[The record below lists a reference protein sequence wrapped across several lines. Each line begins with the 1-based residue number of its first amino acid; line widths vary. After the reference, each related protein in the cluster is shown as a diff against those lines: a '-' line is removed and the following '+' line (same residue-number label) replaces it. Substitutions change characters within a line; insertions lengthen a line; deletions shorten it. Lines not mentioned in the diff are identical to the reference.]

1 MNAKKQ
7 QETQTGRMTIWGL
20 LKNMIPFVLPYR
32 WLIVITLVLTL
43 VGSLMA
49 QVNAVVLD
57 WTVDSINALIQQAD
71 GFKWSSAVRILTIIT
86 IILLGKEVVGAVVT
100 FFQRYYGERMR
111 ILVSRDL
118 SLKVVERMLSFRM
131 AFFSSEGNETGK
143 LQSRIDRGIMSLSNT
158 VNNFFI
164 EILPLFTSAVLALI
178 LMFAANVFVG
188 LVALFIVPVYFW
200 VTYIQA
206 SKMKGG
212 RRGIFGSHQAVSQ
225 GILNIIESITVI
237 KSFNREKIEAD
248 RQAAIQRTMTDLQL
262 STRKK
267 AYFFGGLKSFLE
279 QIGTV
284 LIIILTAYL
293 VLTDYPGMSIGKIM
307 YHVML
312 FANVSAPIRQL
323 HRIYDD
329 MNDALIYAEGFFGI
343 LDADEEVEESGSH
356 HPRRVSGEFELQGV
370 DFTYSNGTQALFD
383 VSMHIPAGKITALV
397 GLSGAGKSTI
407 VNLLDKFY
415 TPQKGSIKLDGTEL
429 SDWDTEWLRENI
441 GLVLQKNHIFSGTI
455 EENIRYGCPTAT
467 HDDVVKAAKQ
477 AYLYDQ
483 VMALPHGFE
492 TDALQLSGGQQQ
504 RVAIARMFIKNPP
517 IIFLDEPTASLDAI
531 ATEQIKA
538 SIDAIKQGRT
548 VIIISHNIGQIIDA
562 DHIYVLQQG
571 RVVQSGSPQEVYRQ
585 GGVYK
590 DIFDASARS
599 MNVDKIA
606 NTINIIRYEENHH
619 ITAHRHHDDCLGTG
633 DRRGQ
638 VHHRERATDH
648 DHRRS
653 PWCQNNVVQTG
664 RQGNHLAVALAR
676 VLGQHVLDQPAEG
689 VELASRTGIRQAS
702 VYRGEDARRTAHDQR
717 GERTV
722 EDAHQQDLCHRRE
735 GRCYCHHLYYQERER

>member
-1 MNAKKQ
+1 MNDS
-7 QETQTGRMTIWGL
+7 QENAGKMNILDL
-20 LKNMIPFVLPYR
+20 LKNILPFVLPYR
-32 WLIVITLVLTL
+32 WLVGITLTLT
-43 VGSLMA
+43 VISSLMA

-57 WTVDSINALIQQAD
+57 RAVDAINELIQVPD
-71 GFKWSSAVRILTIIT
+71 FSWGSAVKILTTIT
-86 IILLGKEVVGAVVT
+86 IILLGKEVIGAIVT

-118 SLKVVERMLSFRM
+118 SLRVVERMLSFRM
-131 AFFSSEGNETGK
+131 AFFTAEGNETGK

-164 EILPLFTSAVLALI
+164 EILPLFTSAILALI
-178 LMFAANVFVG
+178 LMFWANVYVG
-188 LVALFIVPVYFW
+188 LVALCIVPIYFY
-200 VTYIQA
+200 VTNLQA
-206 SKMKGG
+206 KRMKGG
-212 RRGIFGSHQAVSQ
+212 RRGIFGGHQAVSQ

-237 KSFNREKIEAD
+237 KSFNREQIEAD
-248 RQAAIQRTMTDLQL
+248 RQTGLQDAMTNLQL
-262 STRKK
+262 STRKQN
-267 AYFFGGLKSFLE
+267 FFFNGLKSFLE

-293 VLTDYPGMSIGKIM
+293 VLIDYPGMTIGKIM

-343 LDADEEVEESGSH
+343 LHADDEVE
-356 HPRRVSGEFELQGV
+356 VSGKYHPDKVKGDFELSNV

-383 VSMHIPAGKITALV
+383 VSMHIESGKITALV

-415 TPQKGSIKLDGTEL
+415 KPQRGQIKLDGVDL
-429 SDWDTEWLRENI
+429 ADWDTQWLRENV
-441 GLVLQKNHIFSGTI
+441 GLVLQKNHIFDGTI
-455 EENIRYGCPTAT
+455 EENIKYGCPQAT
-467 HDDVVKAAKQ
+467 HEDVVKAAKQ
-477 AYLYDQ
+477 AYIYEQ
-483 VMALPHGFE
+483 IMQLPQGFD
-492 TDALQLSGGQQQ
+492 TIAQQLSGGQQQ
-504 RVAIARMFIKNPP
+504 RIAIARMFIKNPP

-562 DHIYVLQQG
+562 EQIYVLQQG
-571 RVVQSGSPQEVYRQ
+571 RVVQHGSPSDVYQQ

-606 NTINIIRYEENHH
+606 NT
-619 ITAHRHHDDCLGTG
+619 LG
-633 DRRGQ
+633 
-638 VHHRERATDH
+638 
-648 DHRRS
+648 
-653 PWCQNNVVQTG
+653 
-664 RQGNHLAVALAR
+664 
-676 VLGQHVLDQPAEG
+676 G
-689 VELASRTGIRQAS
+689 V
-702 VYRGEDARRTAHDQR
+702 
-717 GERTV
+717 
-722 EDAHQQDLCHRRE
+722 
-735 GRCYCHHLYYQERER
+735 

>member
-1 MNAKKQ
+1 MKMN
-7 QETQTGRMTIWGL
+7 IWSL
-20 LKNMIPFVLPYR
+20 LKNILPFVLPYR
-32 WLIVITLVLTL
+32 WLICITLILTL
-43 VGSLMA
+43 IGSLMA

-57 WTVDSINALIQQAD
+57 RAVDAINALIGKEG
-71 GFKWSSAVRILTIIT
+71 GFQWGEAVRILTLIT

-111 ILVSRDL
+111 ILVSRDM
-118 SLKVVERMLSFRM
+118 SLQVVERILSFRM
-131 AFFSSEGNETGK
+131 AFFTSEGNETGK

-164 EILPLFTSAVLALI
+164 EILPLFTSAVLALA
-178 LMFAANVFVG
+178 LMFIANVYVG
-188 LVALFIVPVYFW
+188 LVALCIVPLYFW

-206 SKMKGG
+206 VKMKGG
-212 RRGIFGSHQAVSQ
+212 RRGIFGGFQAVSQ
-225 GILNIIESITVI
+225 GILNILESITVI
-237 KSFNREKIEAD
+237 KSFNREQIEAD
-248 RQAAIQRTMTDLQL
+248 RQAGIQRSMTDLQL
-262 STRKK
+262 ATRKK
-267 AYFFGGLKSFLE
+267 AYLFNGLKSFLE

-293 VLTDYPGMSIGKIM
+293 VLIDYPGMTIGKIM

-343 LDADEEVEESGSH
+343 LHADGEVEATGQH
-356 HPRRVSGEFELQGV
+356 HPQEVKGDFELRNV

-383 VSMHIPAGKITALV
+383 VSMRIPSGKITAFV

-415 TPQKGSIKLDGTEL
+415 EPQQGAITLDGVSLGE
-429 SDWDTEWLRENI
+429 WDTVWLRENV
-441 GLVLQKNHIFSGTI
+441 GLVLQKNHIFDGSI
-455 EENIRYGCPTAT
+455 EENIRYGCPSAT
-467 HDDVVKAAKQ
+467 HDDVVRAAKQ

-483 VMALPHGFE
+483 VAALPQGFE
-492 TDALQLSGGQQQ
+492 TSALQLSGGQQQ

-562 DHIYVLQQG
+562 DQIYVLQQG
-571 RVVQSGSPQEVYRQ
+571 RVVQQGTPQEVYAQ

-606 NTINIIRYEENHH
+606 NTINNI
-619 ITAHRHHDDCLGTG
+619 
-633 DRRGQ
+633 
-638 VHHRERATDH
+638 
-648 DHRRS
+648 
-653 PWCQNNVVQTG
+653 
-664 RQGNHLAVALAR
+664 
-676 VLGQHVLDQPAEG
+676 
-689 VELASRTGIRQAS
+689 
-702 VYRGEDARRTAHDQR
+702 
-717 GERTV
+717 
-722 EDAHQQDLCHRRE
+722 
-735 GRCYCHHLYYQERER
+735 

>member
-1 MNAKKQ
+1 MLFILFYVRFIWYFAIFFVPSQHSMNKSETEQ
-7 QETQTGRMTIWGL
+7 QEMTAGRMNIWGL
-20 LKNMIPFVLPYR
+20 LRNMVPFVMPYR
-32 WLIVITLVLTL
+32 WLIVVTLVLTL
-43 VGSLMA
+43 IGSLMA

-57 WTVDSINALIQQAD
+57 RAVDAINALIQQPD
-71 GFKWSSAVRILTIIT
+71 GFSWSSAVRILTVIT

-118 SLKVVERMLSFRM
+118 SLRVVERMLSFRM

-237 KSFNREKIEAD
+237 KSFNRERIEAD
-248 RQAAIQRTMTDLQL
+248 RQADIQRKMTDLQL
-262 STRKK
+262 NTRKQ
-267 AYFFGGLKSFLE
+267 AYLFNGLKSFLE

-293 VLTDYPGMSIGKIM
+293 VLIDYPGMSIGKIM

-343 LDADEEVEESGSH
+343 LHADNEVEATGMHKPKEVKGD
-356 HPRRVSGEFELQGV
+356 FELQNV

-383 VSMHIPAGKITALV
+383 VSMRIPSGKITALV

-415 TPQKGSIKLDGTEL
+415 SPQKGSICLDGVEL
-429 SDWDTEWLRENI
+429 GEWDTEWLRENI
-441 GLVLQKNHIFSGTI
+441 GLVLQKNHIFDGTI
-455 EENIRYGCPTAT
+455 EENIRYGNPQAT
-467 HDDVVKAAKQ
+467 HDDVVKAARQ
-477 AYLYDQ
+477 AYIYDQ
-483 VMALPHGFE
+483 IMQLPHGFE

-504 RVAIARMFIKNPP
+504 RIAIARMFIKNPP

-562 DHIYVLQQG
+562 DQIYVLQQG
-571 RVVQSGSPQEVYRQ
+571 RVVQQGSPTEVYRQ

-606 NTINIIRYEENHH
+606 QTI
-619 ITAHRHHDDCLGTG
+619 A
-633 DRRGQ
+633 
-638 VHHRERATDH
+638 
-648 DHRRS
+648 
-653 PWCQNNVVQTG
+653 
-664 RQGNHLAVALAR
+664 
-676 VLGQHVLDQPAEG
+676 
-689 VELASRTGIRQAS
+689 
-702 VYRGEDARRTAHDQR
+702 
-717 GERTV
+717 
-722 EDAHQQDLCHRRE
+722 
-735 GRCYCHHLYYQERER
+735 

>member
-1 MNAKKQ
+1 MDNSQNNAGKMN
-7 QETQTGRMTIWGL
+7 ILSL
-20 LKNMIPFVLPYR
+20 LKNILPFVLPYR
-32 WLIVITLVLTL
+32 WLVGITLTLTI
-43 VGSLMA
+43 VSSLMA

-57 WTVDSINALIQQAD
+57 RAVDAINALIQVPDFSWA
-71 GFKWSSAVRILTIIT
+71 SAVRILTTIT
-86 IILLGKEVVGAVVT
+86 VILLGKEVIGALVT

-118 SLKVVERMLSFRM
+118 SLRVVERMLSFRM
-131 AFFSSEGNETGK
+131 AFFTAEGNETGK

-164 EILPLFTSAVLALI
+164 EILPLFTSAILALI
-178 LMFAANVFVG
+178 LMFWANVYVG
-188 LVALFIVPVYFW
+188 LVALCIVPIYFY
-200 VTYIQA
+200 VTNLQA
-206 SKMKGG
+206 KRMKGG
-212 RRGIFGSHQAVSQ
+212 RRGIFGGHQAVSQ

-237 KSFNREKIEAD
+237 KSFNREQIEAA
-248 RQAAIQRTMTDLQL
+248 RQAGLQESMTNLQL
-262 STRKK
+262 NTRKQS
-267 AYFFGGLKSFLE
+267 YFYNGLKSFLE

-293 VLTDYPGMSIGKIM
+293 VLIDYPGMTIGKIM

-343 LDADEEVEESGSH
+343 LQADDEVETSGKY
-356 HPRRVSGEFELQGV
+356 HPDVVKGDFEMTGV

-383 VSMHIPAGKITALV
+383 VSMHIESGKITALV

-415 TPQKGSIKLDGTEL
+415 QPQRGQIKLDGVDL
-429 SDWDTEWLRENI
+429 ADWDTQWLRENV
-441 GLVLQKNHIFSGTI
+441 GLVLQKNHIFDGTI
-455 EENIRYGCPTAT
+455 EENIKYGYPQAT

-477 AYLYDQ
+477 AYIYDQ
-483 VMALPHGFE
+483 IMQLPQGFD
-492 TDALQLSGGQQQ
+492 TIAQQLSGGQQQ
-504 RVAIARMFIKNPP
+504 RIAIARMFIKNPP

-562 DHIYVLQQG
+562 EQIYVLQQG
-571 RVVQSGSPQEVYRQ
+571 HVVQQGSPSEVYRQ

-606 NTINIIRYEENHH
+606 
-619 ITAHRHHDDCLGTG
+619 
-633 DRRGQ
+633 
-638 VHHRERATDH
+638 
-648 DHRRS
+648 
-653 PWCQNNVVQTG
+653 
-664 RQGNHLAVALAR
+664 RQ
-676 VLGQHVLDQPAEG
+676 QEG
-689 VELASRTGIRQAS
+689 V
-702 VYRGEDARRTAHDQR
+702 
-717 GERTV
+717 
-722 EDAHQQDLCHRRE
+722 
-735 GRCYCHHLYYQERER
+735 

>member
-1 MNAKKQ
+1 MNLWQ
-7 QETQTGRMTIWGL
+7 L
-20 LKNMIPFVLPYR
+20 LTNIIPFVLPYR
-32 WLIVITLVLTL
+32 WLIAITLTLTL
-43 VGSLMA
+43 IGSLMA

-57 WTVDSINALIQQAD
+57 RAVDAINALIQQPG
-71 GFKWSSAVRILTIIT
+71 GFVWGEAVRILTIIT
-86 IILLGKEVVGAVVT
+86 IILLGKEVIGALVT

-118 SLKVVERMLSFRM
+118 SLRVVDRILSFRM
-131 AFFSSEGNETGK
+131 AFFTSEGNETGK

-164 EILPLFTSAVLALI
+164 EILPLFTSAILALI
-178 LMFAANVFVG
+178 LMFAANFYVG
-188 LVALFIVPVYFW
+188 LVALCIVPLYFW
-200 VTYIQA
+200 VTTIQA
-206 SKMKGG
+206 SQMKGG
-212 RRGIFGSHQAVSQ
+212 RRGIFGGHQAVSQ

-248 RQAAIQRTMTDLQL
+248 RQAGIQRTMTDLQL
-262 STRKK
+262 NTRKQ
-267 AYFFGGLKSFLE
+267 AYLFNGLKSFLE

-293 VLTDYPGMSIGKIM
+293 VLIDYPGMSIGKIM

-343 LDADEEVEESGSH
+343 LQADEEMETTGQH
-356 HPRRVSGEFELQGV
+356 HPKKVTGNFELHDV
-370 DFTYSNGTQALFD
+370 NFTYNNGTKALHD
-383 VSMHIPAGKITALV
+383 VSMRIESGKITALV

-415 TPQKGSIKLDGTEL
+415 EPQEGCILLDGVSLNE
-429 SDWDTEWLRENI
+429 WDTEWLRENI
-441 GLVLQKNHIFSGTI
+441 GLVLQKNHIFDGSI
-455 EENIRYGCPTAT
+455 EENIKYGNPQAI
-467 HDDVVKAAKQ
+467 HDDVVRAAQQ
-477 AYLYDQ
+477 AYIYDQ
-483 VMALPHGFE
+483 IMQLPHGFE
-492 TDALQLSGGQQQ
+492 TAALQLSGGQQQ
-504 RVAIARMFIKNPP
+504 RIAIARMFIKNPP

-562 DHIYVLQQG
+562 DQIYVLQQG
-571 RVVQSGSPQEVYRQ
+571 HVVQSGTPQEVYRQ
-585 GGVYK
+585 GGLYK

-606 NTINIIRYEENHH
+606 STI
-619 ITAHRHHDDCLGTG
+619 G
-633 DRRGQ
+633 
-638 VHHRERATDH
+638 
-648 DHRRS
+648 
-653 PWCQNNVVQTG
+653 
-664 RQGNHLAVALAR
+664 
-676 VLGQHVLDQPAEG
+676 
-689 VELASRTGIRQAS
+689 
-702 VYRGEDARRTAHDQR
+702 
-717 GERTV
+717 
-722 EDAHQQDLCHRRE
+722 
-735 GRCYCHHLYYQERER
+735 